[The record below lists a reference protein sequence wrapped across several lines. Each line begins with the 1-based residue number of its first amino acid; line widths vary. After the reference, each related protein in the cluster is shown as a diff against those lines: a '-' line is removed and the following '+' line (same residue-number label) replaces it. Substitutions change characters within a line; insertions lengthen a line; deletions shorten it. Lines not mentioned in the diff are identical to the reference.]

1 MPPLA
6 HSPLVLALAVIVTA
20 LLASLIFMLL
30 QRKKQRVFEAE
41 LKLLEQDGVQRL
53 QQERDLG
60 ANKVRE
66 LELELVRLSAASE
79 ASTVL
84 VSELKTENASLRAVK
99 DEYMQLQV
107 RFQEQ
112 ADKRVAEQKLM
123 EETKQAL
130 FKEFELA
137 AGRLFE
143 EKREKFESSSK
154 TGLQALLQ
162 PFREQITA
170 FHKRVEDV
178 YDKENTQRSLLMGQI
193 VELQKQTQQVSA
205 EANNLASALKNDN
218 KVQGSWGEI
227 VLERLLEQSGLQKG
241 REYDTQ
247 KSYSSA
253 EGSRFRPDVIVH
265 LPDGK
270 DIVIDS
276 KVSLLD
282 YEKYCTAELPAEK
295 ELALKAHVDSIRA
308 HVKGLSIKQYENL
321 EGIRTLDFVFVFVP
335 VEAAYIAAI
344 QAAPALFKE
353 AYDRNI
359 VIVSPSSLMVALR
372 TVETIWRYEK
382 QNANAEQ
389 IAASAGKLYDQF
401 ALFVESLEDVGKSLD
416 RTQEAYGKAKKRLT
430 EGRGNLLRKIDGL
443 KELGAKTSRK
453 LPDSYRVDLE
463 DDSGVS
469 GVSMAKN
476 EVTKSK
482 KNEKNIKPQ
491 LGLLSSDETEEV

>member
-1 MPPLA
+1 MPLTAPIFIA
-6 HSPLVLALAVIVTA
+6 AGIAVLITA
-20 LLASLIFMLL
+20 LLACIFFMVAS
-30 QRKKQRVFEAE
+30 KKRSAAFHAE
-41 LKLLEQDGVQRL
+41 LKRVDELGQQAVREEREQSA
-53 QQERDLG
+53 G
-60 ANKVRE
+60 AVRE
-66 LELELVRLSAASE
+66 LEIQLARTSSE
-79 ASTVL
+79 AANAVQ
-84 VSELKTENASLRAVK
+84 VIAELKAENTALKEVK
-99 DEYMQLQV
+99 DKYVQLQV
-107 RFQEQ
+107 RHQELGE
-112 ADKRVAEQKLM
+112 KRVAEQKLL

-137 AGRLFE
+137 ANRLFE
-143 EKREKFESSSK
+143 EKKERFEASSK
-154 TGLQALLQ
+154 AGLQSLLQ

-178 YDKENTQRSLLMGQI
+178 YDKENTQRSQLIGQI

-205 EANNLASALKNDN
+205 EANSLASALKNDN

-247 KSYSSA
+247 KTYNSA
-253 EGSRFRPDVIVH
+253 EGSKYRPDVIVH

-276 KVSLLD
+276 KVSLVA
-282 YEKYCTAELPAEK
+282 YEKYCSLTETAEK
-295 ELALKAHVDSIRA
+295 EAALKSHVDSLRA

-344 QAAPALFKE
+344 QSAPALFKE

-382 QNANAEQ
+382 QNANAEK

-401 ALFVESLEDVGKSLD
+401 ALFVESLEEVGRSIDKS
-416 RTQEAYGKAKKRLT
+416 QEAFGKAKKRLT

-453 LPDSYRVDLE
+453 LPESYLVDSDDLAIE
-463 DDSGVS
+463 SP
-469 GVSMAKN
+469 
-476 EVTKSK
+476 EVEVKKSK
-482 KNEKNIKPQ
+482 PGKKTQ
-491 LGLLSSDETEEV
+491 LGLLEGE